1 MGAFNKLY
9 LTTAGQSL
17 LYKAQT
23 GKTLKFTKFKLGD
36 GELNGR
42 AIAQLTDLISLK
54 KEVEISKL
62 KIQNNKVTVGC
73 NFNNSGV
80 EIGFY
85 WRELGIYAEDPD
97 TNSEVLYLYGN
108 SGDESD
114 YIPAEGADILE
125 KFLDANLTISDV
137 ENISAVIDDSLVFV
151 SVTDLNNAVNNLEE
165 KITAVDEKIDETNGN
180 VTKIDAK
187 VTSLETAIEN
197 IDVTISNNTDTTI
210 LGILKGDGAKVVVAT
225 ESDIIAAIPQRAAQW
240 DEGGTGT
247 GAIKQEL
254 ELLEL
259 ELALKGV
266 IDEHNVNLEAFLIN
280 MANTEDYVQSSG
292 YFDST
297 TNVAY
302 I

>member
-36 GELNGR
+36 GESNGR

-62 KIQNNKVTVGC
+62 KIQNSKVTVGC
-73 NFNNSGV
+73 NFDNTGV
-80 EIGFY
+80 EAGFY

-97 TNSEVLYLYGN
+97 TNAEVLYLYGN
-108 SGDESD
+108 SGNESD

-125 KFLDANLTISDV
+125 KFLDVNLTISDV

-165 KITAVDEKIDETNGN
+165 KITAVDEKVNETNGN

-187 VTSLETAIEN
+187 VTSLETTIEN
-197 IDVTISNNTDTTI
+197 IDVTITSNTDTAL
-210 LGILKGDGAKVVVAT
+210 LGILKGDGAKVGVAS

-240 DEGGTGT
+240 DEGGAGT

-259 ELALKGV
+259 ELVLKGV
-266 IDEHNVNLEAFLIN
+266 IDEHDVNLEAFLIN

-302 I
+302 V